1 VARAEILVPWYA
13 YPPFRQEGIGGL
25 SVAVYELTR
34 ALAEQGRTL
43 TVLVPGGNHEG
54 AEKIDGVNVE
64 HTDEGNR
71 VATGQ
76 KLSPEQVSSL
86 AERYSKILS
95 VANFGA
101 SSFVKSRKLVGR
113 LWRHTHMV
121 ARDREAWTYLSSRP
135 SLEER
140 GRMAIQ
146 RRREIKAEALLADTQ
161 TICVSRFVMAR
172 LVSNGLAAGSKA
184 RVIPNGVDTRNFRP
198 KRKIKRFD
206 FLYVGRFQKVKGP
219 DLLFEALKVVGRRV
233 GQVTLGVAGEFE
245 KESRDFLVRI
255 LGSSSV
261 SVQFL
266 GKVERIEMPEV
277 INESRF
283 LVMPSRYESFGL
295 PVLEAIACGIPAYV
309 SNVGGLPELVDE
321 SVGGLFQS
329 LEPSDMANVMRR
341 AMNDKTVEDRALQY
355 GPIKAK
361 GYDWQLIARRII
373 EALDSEGSEGLAE
386 PGC

>member
-1 VARAEILVPWYA
+1 MAGAEILVPWYA

-25 SVAVYELTR
+25 SVVVWELTH
-34 ALAEQGRTL
+34 ALAEQGCTP
-43 TVLVPGGNHEG
+43 TILVPGGNHDG
-54 AEKIDGVNVE
+54 TEKIDGVNVE
-64 HTDEGNR
+64 HADEGNR

-76 KLSPEQVSSL
+76 KLSPGQVSSL

-101 SSFVKSRKLVGR
+101 ASLAKSRELVGR
-113 LWRHTHMV
+113 LWRHSHMV
-121 ARDREAWTYLSSRP
+121 ARDRQVWTYLSLRP

-140 GRMAIQ
+140 GRMALQ
-146 RRREIKAEALLADTQ
+146 RRREVKAEALLADTQ
-161 TICVSRFVMAR
+161 AICVSRFVMEI
-172 LVSNGLAAGSKA
+172 LVSYRLAGGSKA

-198 KRKIKRFD
+198 RRKTKRFD
-206 FLYVGRFQKVKGP
+206 FLYVGRFQNVKGP
-219 DLLFEALKVVGRRV
+219 DLLFEALKVVGKRV
-233 GQVTLGVAGEFE
+233 GQVSLGIAGEFE
-245 KESRDFLVRI
+245 KESREFLVRI
-255 LGSSSV
+255 LGSSPV

-295 PVLEAIACGIPAYV
+295 PVLEAIACGVPAFV

-329 LEPSDMANVMRR
+329 LEPSDMANVMGS
-341 AMNDKTVEDRALQY
+341 ALKDKTVEDRALQN

-361 GYDWQLIARRII
+361 GYDWQVIARRIV
-373 EALDSEGSEGLAE
+373 EALETTGAE
-386 PGC
+386 